1 MISLRAK
8 KIYLTIG
15 IGIAVCIGL
24 VLAYFF
30 TSDEYTENGHYNRG
44 ETEVIVTLPADA
56 KFLLYR
62 AENSLREAEEL
73 NGITG
78 NAFWLPSGNY
88 FVKVRLQN
96 SDRYY
101 PVPLTGYRCGPDE
114 EGAFLVNVREQI
126 GEHPPL
132 LIHDLPAY
140 IFVPSGTFLF
150 GDRQLPTVPHYV
162 WLSTYFI
169 APFEVTNDEFRKFLY
184 DPQGYSSDEWWTE
197 SGREWKKNNRSQTSA
212 KLTKKDSEYLRFGQP
227 QQPVTW
233 VNWFEAN
240 AFCTWMTAR
249 IGNGRWMFTLPNEAE
264 WEKAARGPD
273 NLDFSL
279 SMTISDREMSL
290 YNWKKNPD
298 ALQPV
303 YDIPLTQQTYQPNRY
318 GVFHTTGNVSEW
330 TMSVDRPF
338 NRKNPFQL
346 DARNLNTTEG
356 VRIVRGGSW
365 YSASIANMLVSYR
378 DAFPPQHSTQE
389 TGFRIVAKLL
399 P

>member
-1 MISLRAK
+1 M

-15 IGIAVCIGL
+15 FGIAVCIVL
-24 VLAYFF
+24 VTAYFL
-30 TSDEYTENGHYNRG
+30 TSAEYIETGHFDRG

-62 AENSLREAEEL
+62 AGSSLHEAKVI

-78 NAFWLPSGNY
+78 NAFWLPAGNY
-88 FVKVRLQN
+88 FVKIQLQN
-96 SDRYY
+96 SVRYF

-114 EGAFLVNVREQI
+114 DGAFLVNIREQKT
-126 GEHPPL
+126 EQPPL
-132 LIHDLPAY
+132 LNSGHPPF
-140 IFVPSGTFLF
+140 IFIPSGTFLF
-150 GDRQLPTVPHYV
+150 GDRQLPTVPHFV
-162 WLSTYFI
+162 WLSGYFI
-169 APFEVTNDEFRKFLY
+169 APFEVTNEEFRKFLY
-184 DPQGYSSDEWWTE
+184 DRQGYSNDEWWTE
-197 SGREWKKNNRSQTSA
+197 SGRKWKKNNGSQNSA
-212 KLTKKDSEYLRFGQP
+212 RLTKKDTEYLRFGQP

-240 AFCTWMTAR
+240 AFCAWMTAR
-249 IGNGRWMFTLPNEAE
+249 IGNGRWMYTLPNEAE

-279 SMTISDREMSL
+279 SMTISDREIAL

-318 GVFHTTGNVSEW
+318 GIFHTTGNVSEW